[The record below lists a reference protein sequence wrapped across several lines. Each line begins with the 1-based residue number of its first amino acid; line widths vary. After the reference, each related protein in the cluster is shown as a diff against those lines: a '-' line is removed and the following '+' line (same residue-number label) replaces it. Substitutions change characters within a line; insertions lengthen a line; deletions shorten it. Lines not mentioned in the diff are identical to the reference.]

1 MDWTDRHD
9 RVFLRLLSKNM
20 LLYTEMITSKALK
33 FGDSKKLLAHSPRE
47 HPVALQIGGSEPHE
61 MAYAAQLGEDAGY
74 QELNINVGC
83 PSSRVQS
90 GMFGACL
97 MREPHTVAECFHA
110 MQKVV
115 NIPVTIKC
123 RIGVDENDDLESLVT
138 FIDTVASAGCSTFI
152 IHARKAILSGL
163 SPKENRE
170 IPPLNYE
177 RVYEVKRHFPQLHI
191 IINGGIKDPKS
202 ALSMLENVDGI
213 MVGREAYQNPYIL
226 SAIDRLYYG
235 KEQKPLS
242 RFDVLDEYSNYI
254 QQQLAQG
261 VALQHMTRHIL
272 GLFKGEIGGKVFRR
286 FLSENTHNKNS
297 GSEIILNAKKI
308 VINAQKNPRSTPK
321 T

>member
-1 MDWTDRHD
+1 
-9 RVFLRLLSKNM
+9 
-20 LLYTEMITSKALK
+20 
-33 FGDSKKLLAHSPRE
+33 
-47 HPVALQIGGSEPHE
+47 
-61 MAYAAQLGEDAGY
+61 
-74 QELNINVGC
+74 
-83 PSSRVQS
+83 
-90 GMFGACL
+90 
-97 MREPHTVAECFHA
+97 

-202 ALSMLENVDGI
+202 ALSMLEKVDGI

-308 VINAQKNPRSTPK
+308 VINAQKKSALHS
-321 T
+321 

>member
-1 MDWTDRHD
+1 
-9 RVFLRLLSKNM
+9 
-20 LLYTEMITSKALK
+20 
-33 FGDSKKLLAHSPRE
+33 
-47 HPVALQIGGSEPHE
+47 
-61 MAYAAQLGEDAGY
+61 
-74 QELNINVGC
+74 
-83 PSSRVQS
+83 
-90 GMFGACL
+90 
-97 MREPHTVAECFHA
+97 

-202 ALSMLENVDGI
+202 ALSMLEKVDGI

-308 VINAQKNPRSTPK
+308 VMNAQKKSALHS
-321 T
+321 